1 MWGPA
6 LRVGGPAGAHWT
18 QVCAVEW
25 GCRGR
30 KGCNLE
36 KDMVCIGHKNEVGV
50 GALGTHPPELYHS
63 MLLGFLYTWQQ
74 TSEGQLCRLHLA
86 F

>member
-1 MWGPA
+1 M
-6 LRVGGPAGAHWT
+6 
-18 QVCAVEW
+18 
-25 GCRGR
+25 
-30 KGCNLE
+30 
-36 KDMVCIGHKNEVGV
+36 CIGHKNEVGA
-50 GALGTHPPELYHS
+50 GALGTHPSELYHS